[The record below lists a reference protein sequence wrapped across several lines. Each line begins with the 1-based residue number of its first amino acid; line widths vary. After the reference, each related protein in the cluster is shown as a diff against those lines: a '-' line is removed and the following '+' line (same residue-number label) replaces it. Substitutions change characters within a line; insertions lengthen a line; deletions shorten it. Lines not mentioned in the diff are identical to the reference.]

1 MLLSLLVLQGLVAAL
16 LFYGLVGQYQQKPLW
31 NLLAVLTAGFIP
43 PLNWILL
50 MTAIGVR
57 MWKRSPQTSSTR
69 STSATTHLS
78 H

>member
-31 NLLAVLTAGFIP
+31 NLLAVLTAGFVP
-43 PLNWILL
+43 PLNWIML
-50 MTAIGVR
+50 MAAIGVR
-57 MWKRSPQTSSTR
+57 MWKRSPQTSSAR
-69 STSATTHLS
+69 STSATHLS

>member
-43 PLNWILL
+43 PLNWIML

-57 MWKRSPQTSSTR
+57 MWKRSPQTSASS
-69 STSATTHLS
+69 STSATHLS

>member
-31 NLLAVLTAGFIP
+31 NLLAVLTAGFVP

-50 MTAIGVR
+50 MTGIAVR
-57 MWKRSPQTSSTR
+57 MWKRSPQTAAGNSS
-69 STSATTHLS
+69 SATHLS